1 MLGGGVDLFPILLC
15 GVYDVGTQ
23 ASSTPLHLSPTL
35 AFVLVFFFFFLFETG
50 FGFYCPSQAS
60 LELTV

>member
-15 GVYDVGTQ
+15 GVCVVGDVGTQ
-23 ASSTPLHLSPTL
+23 AGSTPLHLSPTL
-35 AFVLVFFFFFLFETG
+35 AFVLFFLFETG
-50 FGFYCPSQAS
+50 FGTYCPSQAS